1 MKAIYITGILLL
13 TLGCICS
20 SASAQSNIRDIAAT
34 NLPSIVVIE
43 AGDSQGSGVIL
54 ESSGVIAT
62 NFHVVEGA
70 DSIVVRLNNGDTYRD
85 VSVIDFDLERD
96 ITIIKIKAF
105 DLPAVTLGNSNEVR
119 VGDDVVIMGAPQ
131 GLDQTVSRGIV
142 SAIRDTG
149 EGYSLIQTDAAISSG
164 SSGGGMFDMSGALVG
179 ISVSYIE
186 NAQNLNFVIPINYFR
201 GMMSTEPKYSLSEF
215 RGLQGVAAGE
225 LANTRSA
232 SAEKSLE
239 ALMTEMKAQYEI
251 EFVNSGDRYW
261 YYFEDDAVF
270 AAFDA
275 DGVLVTQIISRINA
289 DLPSELL
296 IKLMQSSYLS
306 YYAKIAIDTDNEL
319 TVVHDAHLP
328 SITSEH
334 YVVVLLSLLS
344 LYETLI
350 DIVGDTSSVGADLTP
365 SKNPLLTSGRIS
377 GFPRRDFLEN
387 SFSINIDP
395 SKWTLDTSELP
406 TDLEFLFNGDSV
418 WFTVIAEEA
427 ELSYEYMEAQ
437 ILRNM
442 QEVDANAVI
451 SETGFREVNGK
462 RMLWARAEAEAEG
475 INFTFYYHIYTGAEG
490 TVQLVGWATKNVF
503 ERKIPDLEEV
513 YASFIVR

>member
-62 NFHVVEGA
+62 NFHVVEGV

-232 SAEKSLE
+232 SAGKSLE
-239 ALMTEMKAQYEI
+239 SLMTEMKAQYEI
-251 EFVNSGDRYW
+251 EFINDGDTW
-261 YYFEDDAVF
+261 YYIEDEAVF
-270 AAFDA
+270 LVNNDNGVLITQVYSRLDA
-275 DGVLVTQIISRINA
+275 DLTSEVLVR
-289 DLPSELL
+289 
-296 IKLMQSSYLS
+296 LMKSNYLS
-306 YYAKIAIDTDNEL
+306 NYAKIGIDPDGDLIVLNEADL
-319 TVVHDAHLP
+319 HST
-328 SITSEH
+328 TSEQ
-334 YVVVLLSLLS
+334 YAVVLTSLLTLNDILIS
-344 LYETLI
+344 IVNETPT
-350 DIVGDTSSVGADLTP
+350 VSGDPMP

>member
-70 DSIVVRLNNGDTYRD
+70 DSIVVRLNNGDTYKD

-215 RGLQGVAAGE
+215 RGLQGVGAGE

-251 EFVNSGDRYW
+251 EFINDGDTW
-261 YYFEDDAVF
+261 YYIEDEAVF
-270 AAFDA
+270 LVNNDNGVLITQVYSRLDA
-275 DGVLVTQIISRINA
+275 DLTSEVLVR
-289 DLPSELL
+289 
-296 IKLMQSSYLS
+296 LMKSNYLS
-306 YYAKIAIDTDNEL
+306 NYAKIGIDPDGDLIVLNEADL
-319 TVVHDAHLP
+319 HST
-328 SITSEH
+328 TSEQ
-334 YVVVLLSLLS
+334 YAVVLTSLL
-344 LYETLI
+344 TLNDI
-350 DIVGDTSSVGADLTP
+350 LISIVGETPTVSGDPMP
-365 SKNPLLTSGRIS
+365 SKNPLLTSGKIS

-395 SKWTLDTSELP
+395 SQWTLDTSELP
-406 TDLEFLFNGDSV
+406 TDSEFQFNGDSV

>member
-215 RGLQGVAAGE
+215 RGLQGVGAGE

-251 EFVNSGDRYW
+251 EFINDGDTW
-261 YYFEDDAVF
+261 YYIEDEAVF
-270 AAFDA
+270 LVNNDNGVLITQVYSRLDA
-275 DGVLVTQIISRINA
+275 DLTSEVLVR
-289 DLPSELL
+289 
-296 IKLMQSSYLS
+296 LMKSNYLS
-306 YYAKIAIDTDNEL
+306 NYAKIGIDPDGDLIVLNEADL
-319 TVVHDAHLP
+319 HST
-328 SITSEH
+328 TSEQ
-334 YVVVLLSLLS
+334 YAVVLTSLLTLNDILIS
-344 LYETLI
+344 IVNETPT
-350 DIVGDTSSVGADLTP
+350 VSGDPMP